1 MARAFSSSPAIE
13 PKNGL
18 NADNKWTNA
27 FTRPSYVTEY
37 LWRNRSLNYACESCV
52 GGGGSSR
59 SGCYKKARKMSV
71 WFMEIEQGSS

>member
-1 MARAFSSSPAIE
+1 MDKCFHSAQLC
-13 PKNGL
+13 NG
-18 NADNKWTNA
+18 
-27 FTRPSYVTEY
+27 V